1 MRACPNGT
9 PLTSRN
15 ARRQDVDRKTR
26 RVALRPLVVGGDHS
40 TTVPTHALRST
51 ALARPP
57 EATGVASAR
66 LNGPHRPRSATRRRG
81 VSHRSDERGRIDA
94 ICCGA
99 RSHCRIHGGTER
111 RHAAGAA
118 IWTSGG
124 SGCCSAWSRDR
135 RRRSPPRAASQAQ
148 GRLLYALSDANPLL
162 RGADVLGRADNWFDL
177 FKLLEVIQ
185 TAVGSRENI
194 WKLGW
199 ATRGEIT
206 RFAMTANHVRHAK
219 KPRPAHALHLDQAQD
234 LMRRVLTRWL
244 DSLPRN
250 GG

>member
-1 MRACPNGT
+1 MLDVKTWTVRLAGSRFDLSSWAVLFYHCPDPRVEIDRSGT
-9 PLTSRN
+9 AP
-15 ARRQDVDRKTR
+15 Q
-26 RVALRPLVVGGDHS
+26 
-40 TTVPTHALRST
+40 
-51 ALARPP
+51 
-57 EATGVASAR
+57 ATGVASAR
-66 LNGPHRPRSATRRRG
+66 LNGLTDLDQLHDVAEYLIDQMNGAASTQYAAGRVHIAGFTAVLNDGTLQERPFGRPAVRG
-81 VSHRSDERGRIDA
+81 VVRLGPA
-94 ICCGA
+94 INKDG
-99 RSHCRIHGGTER
+99 
-111 RHAAGAA
+111 
-118 IWTSGG
+118 
-124 SGCCSAWSRDR
+124 
-135 RRRSPPRAASQAQ
+135 SPPRAASQAQ
-148 GRLLYALSDANPLL
+148 GRLLYALSDANPLVSEAL
-162 RGADVLGRADNWFDL
+162 TYSGRADNWFDL